1 MSTVTTDLSTTTN
14 ASSRPGFSNLI
25 KHKIGKLHNARKR
38 LSSRSKSSPALMVI
52 DSNIQSSLNTTAP
65 KRQKSIVDEIPTCQT
80 IIDLS

>member
-1 MSTVTTDLSTTTN
+1 MSTVKTDLS
-14 ASSRPGFSNLI
+14 ASTSALSRLGFSNII

-52 DSNIQSSLNTTAP
+52 DSKIQPPLNTTTP